1 LERRTRIVATLGPVS
16 SSPAAIRRLIRAG
29 VDVVRLNFSHGSH
42 AEHRALYRTVR
53 SVADELGAPVAVLQ
67 DLAGPKMRL
76 GRVAGDAVRLRSG
89 NLVRVVDD
97 GRVGTEELLS
107 VSAPGLV
114 AGLRSGD
121 LIRLADGAIELRV
134 LRRAN
139 GGAACRVVHGGT
151 VRSRQGIHVP
161 GARRSITALT
171 PKDRRDLAFGLE
183 LGVDAVA
190 LSFVGGPQDLRAVRG
205 FLARRKATPF
215 VIAKIERAESLDNL
229 EAILDETDGVM
240 VARGD
245 LGVEIGVERVPLAQQ
260 RIIREAR
267 MRQRPVI
274 TATQM
279 LESMTERP
287 TPTRAEVSDV
297 ASAVMG
303 GTDALMLS
311 AETAIGAYAV
321 EAVRTLVSVSR
332 TVERE
337 GTLASAPDLPVEKEE
352 VPLAIARAA
361 RMAARA
367 VRAAAVVA
375 FTDSG
380 RTARL
385 VASQRPRRMLF
396 GVTHSESTWR
406 RMSFYWGM
414 TPIRIRRARTT
425 EAMIRDAETALVKR
439 KLLRR
444 GQQVVLVCGD
454 RMQSGATNMLRVHT
468 LGERDA

>member
-1 LERRTRIVATLGPVS
+1 V
-16 SSPAAIRRLIRAG
+16 RAG
-29 VDVVRLNFSHGSH
+29 VDVVRLNFSHGTH
-42 AEHRALYRTVR
+42 AEHRRLYRTVR
-53 SVADELGAPVAVLQ
+53 RVAAELKAPVAILQ

-76 GRVAGDAVRLRSG
+76 DRVADDAVRLRSG
-89 NLVRVVDD
+89 SLVRVVDD
-97 GRVGTEELLS
+97 GRVGTDEVLS
-107 VSAPGLV
+107 VRAPGLV
-114 AGLRSGD
+114 AGLRAGD
-121 LIRLADGAIELRV
+121 VIRLADGAIELRV

-161 GARRSITALT
+161 GARRGSPGLSA
-171 PKDRRDLAFGLE
+171 KDKRDLAFGLG

-190 LSFVGGPQDLRAVRG
+190 LSFVGDAQDLRVLRA
-205 FLARRKATPF
+205 FLARRGANPF
-215 VIAKIERAESLDNL
+215 VIAKIERAEALENL
-229 EAILDETDGVM
+229 AAILDETDGVM

-245 LGVEIGVERVPLAQQ
+245 LGVEIGVERVPLVQQ

-297 ASAVMG
+297 ANAVME

-311 AETAIGAYAV
+311 AETAIGAYAA
-321 EAVRTLVSVSR
+321 ESVRTLVRVAQ

-337 GTLASAPDLPVEKEE
+337 GTLASEPDLPVEKEE

-375 FTDSG
+375 FTSSG

-385 VASQRPRRMLF
+385 VASQRPRRLLF
-396 GVTHSESTWR
+396 GVTHSERTWR

-414 TPIRIRRARTT
+414 TPIRIRRARNT
-425 EAMIRDAETALVKR
+425 EAMIREAEAALVQR
-439 KLLRR
+439 RLLRN
-444 GQQVVLVCGD
+444 GQQIILVCGD
-454 RMQSGATNMLRVHT
+454 RMQTGATNMIRIRT
-468 LGERDA
+468 LGAHDA

>member
-114 AGLRSGD
+114 AGLRTGD

-161 GARRSITALT
+161 GARRATTALT
-171 PKDRRDLAFGLE
+171 AKDRRDLAFGLE

-190 LSFVGGPQDLRAVRG
+190 LSFVTGPRDLRALRAFLRRRG
-205 FLARRKATPF
+205 AEPF
-215 VIAKIERAESLDNL
+215 VIAKIERARALDNL
-229 EAILDETDGVM
+229 SAILDETDGVM

-260 RIIREAR
+260 RIIQEAR
-267 MRQRPVI
+267 RRQRPVI

-297 ASAVMG
+297 AGAVLG
-303 GTDALMLS
+303 GTDGLMLS
-311 AETAIGAYAV
+311 AETAIGAHAE
-321 EAVRTLVSVSR
+321 EAVRTLVRVAR

-337 GTLASAPDLPVEKEE
+337 GTLAAAPDLPVDKEE

-367 VRAAAVVA
+367 VRADAVVA

-385 VASQRPRRMLF
+385 VASQRPRRLLV

-406 RMSFYWGM
+406 RMSFLWGV
-414 TPIRIRRARTT
+414 TPIRIRRARTVDG
-425 EAMIRDAETALVKR
+425 MIREAETALLR
-439 KLLRR
+439 RRLLRR
-444 GQQVVLVCGD
+444 GQQVVVVCGE
-454 RMQSGATNMLRVHT
+454 RVQTGATNMIRIRT
-468 LGERDA
+468 LGARED